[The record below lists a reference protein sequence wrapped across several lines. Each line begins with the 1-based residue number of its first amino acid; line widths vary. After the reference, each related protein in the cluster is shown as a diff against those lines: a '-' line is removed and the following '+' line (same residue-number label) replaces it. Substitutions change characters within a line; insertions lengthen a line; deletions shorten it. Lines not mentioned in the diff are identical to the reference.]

1 MKHPAIFKK
10 LGMYIVEPSQ
20 EEEKIWIIS
29 NSSTPTGE
37 SAWQRPSHPTPLPFT
52 PLLEY
57 ANDLYFPDRFTA
69 ANSVVCGLSSL
80 SLTRMQAAR
89 KELCEG
95 GFLAYT
101 NGHRDQCGTYQLTD
115 LVQASSMP
123 QQDAKPDNK
132 PVSKPNTKLV
142 SKPDSKPDTL
152 NKPNQS
158 KPDQLKE
165 CYGDFVTLTTDER
178 IKLRE
183 RLGEPD
189 TVRYIERLNEYIGQ
203 IGQKAANKRYRSHYH
218 TILSFYR
225 RDSEKRHE
233 QPNSPIPDY
242 TARKGESL

>member
-1 MKHPAIFKK
+1 MDYLKQLNAYRRKRLASPLSSNAIA
-10 LGMYIVEPSQ
+10 LYAI
-20 EEEKIWIIS
+20 
-29 NSSTPTGE
+29 
-37 SAWQRPSHPTPLPFT
+37 
-52 PLLEY
+52 LLEY

-95 GFLAYT
+95 GFLAYSKGGK
-101 NGHRDQCGTYQLTD
+101 NQCGIYHLVD
-115 LVQASSMP
+115 LVQAGDSGKK
-123 QQDAKPDNK
+123 A
-132 PVSKPNTKLV
+132 TKLDKV
-142 SKPDSKPDTL
+142 PDTILDTVPVTLSDTVPDTL

-165 CYGDFVTLTTDER
+165 CYGDFVTLTPDER

-183 RLGEPD
+183 RLGEAD
-189 TVRYIERLNEYIGQ
+189 AVRYIERLNEYIGQ
-203 IGQKAANKRYRSHYH
+203 IGQKAANNRYRSHYH

-242 TARKGESL
+242 TASKGESL

>member
-1 MKHPAIFKK
+1 MDYLKQLNAYRRKRLASPLSSNAIA
-10 LGMYIVEPSQ
+10 LYAI
-20 EEEKIWIIS
+20 
-29 NSSTPTGE
+29 
-37 SAWQRPSHPTPLPFT
+37 
-52 PLLEY
+52 LLEY

-69 ANSVVCGLSSL
+69 ANSVICGLSSL

-115 LVQASSMP
+115 LVQVSSMP
-123 QQDAKPDNK
+123 QQDA
-132 PVSKPNTKLV
+132 
-142 SKPDSKPDTL
+142 KPDTL

-165 CYGDFVTLTTDER
+165 CYGDFVTLTSDER

-183 RLGEPD
+183 RLGEAD
-189 TVRYIERLNEYIGQ
+189 AVRYIERLNEYIGQ

-225 RDSEKRHE
+225 RDSKKRHE

-242 TARKGESL
+242 TASKGESL

>member
-1 MKHPAIFKK
+1 MDYLKQLNAYRRKRLASPLSSNAIA
-10 LGMYIVEPSQ
+10 LYAI
-20 EEEKIWIIS
+20 
-29 NSSTPTGE
+29 
-37 SAWQRPSHPTPLPFT
+37 
-52 PLLEY
+52 LLEY

-69 ANSVVCGLSSL
+69 ANSVICGLSGL

-95 GFLAYT
+95 GFLAYSKGGK
-101 NGHRDQCGTYQLTD
+101 NQCGIYHLVD
-115 LVQASSMP
+115 LVQAGDSGKK
-123 QQDAKPDNK
+123 A
-132 PVSKPNTKLV
+132 
-142 SKPDSKPDTL
+142 SKPDKVPDTVPVTLSDTVPDTL

>member
-1 MKHPAIFKK
+1 MDYLKQLNAYRRKRLASPLSSNAIA
-10 LGMYIVEPSQ
+10 LYAI
-20 EEEKIWIIS
+20 
-29 NSSTPTGE
+29 
-37 SAWQRPSHPTPLPFT
+37 
-52 PLLEY
+52 LLEY

-69 ANSVVCGLSSL
+69 ANSVICGLSSL

-115 LVQASSMP
+115 LVQVSSMP

-132 PVSKPNTKLV
+132 PVSKPDTKLV
-142 SKPDSKPDTL
+142 SKPDTL

-158 KPDQLKE
+158 KPDHLKE
-165 CYGDFVTLTTDER
+165 CYGDFVTLTSDER

-183 RLGEPD
+183 RLGEAD

-242 TARKGESL
+242 TASKGESL

>member
-1 MKHPAIFKK
+1 M
-10 LGMYIVEPSQ
+10 
-20 EEEKIWIIS
+20 
-29 NSSTPTGE
+29 
-37 SAWQRPSHPTPLPFT
+37 
-52 PLLEY
+52 
-57 ANDLYFPDRFTA
+57 
-69 ANSVVCGLSSL
+69 VCGLSSL

-115 LVQASSMP
+115 LVQVSSMP

-132 PVSKPNTKLV
+132 PVSKPDNKLV
-142 SKPDSKPDTL
+142 SKPDTL

-165 CYGDFVTLTTDER
+165 CYGDFVTLTSDER

-183 RLGEPD
+183 RLGEAD
-189 TVRYIERLNEYIGQ
+189 AVRYIERLNEYIGQ

-218 TILSFYR
+218 TISAFTAETR
-225 RDSEKRHE
+225 KSGMNSQTAPFQITPQAKEKACE
-233 QPNSPIPDY
+233 F
-242 TARKGESL
+242 

>member
-1 MKHPAIFKK
+1 MDYLKQLNAYRRKRLASPLSSNAIA
-10 LGMYIVEPSQ
+10 LYAI
-20 EEEKIWIIS
+20 
-29 NSSTPTGE
+29 
-37 SAWQRPSHPTPLPFT
+37 
-52 PLLEY
+52 LLEY

-69 ANSVVCGLSSL
+69 ANSVICGLSSL

-115 LVQASSMP
+115 LVQVSSML

-132 PVSKPNTKLV
+132 PVSKPDTKLV
-142 SKPDSKPDTL
+142 SKPDTL

-165 CYGDFVTLTTDER
+165 CYGDFVTLTSDER

-183 RLGEPD
+183 RLGEAD
-189 TVRYIERLNEYIGQ
+189 AVRYIERLNEYIGQ

-242 TARKGESL
+242 TASKGESL

>member
-1 MKHPAIFKK
+1 MDYLKQLNAYRRKRLASPLSSNAIA
-10 LGMYIVEPSQ
+10 LYAI
-20 EEEKIWIIS
+20 
-29 NSSTPTGE
+29 
-37 SAWQRPSHPTPLPFT
+37 
-52 PLLEY
+52 LLEY

-69 ANSVVCGLSSL
+69 ANSVICGLSSL

-115 LVQASSMP
+115 LVQVSSMP

-132 PVSKPNTKLV
+132 PVSKPDTKLV
-142 SKPDSKPDTL
+142 SKPDTL

-158 KPDQLKE
+158 KPDKLKE
-165 CYGDFVTLTTDER
+165 CYGDFVTLTSDER

-183 RLGEPD
+183 RLGEAD
-189 TVRYIERLNEYIGQ
+189 AVRYIERLNEYIGQ

-242 TARKGESL
+242 TASKGESL

>member
-1 MKHPAIFKK
+1 MDYLKQLNAYRRKRLASPLSSNAIA
-10 LGMYIVEPSQ
+10 LYAI
-20 EEEKIWIIS
+20 
-29 NSSTPTGE
+29 
-37 SAWQRPSHPTPLPFT
+37 
-52 PLLEY
+52 LLEY

-69 ANSVVCGLSSL
+69 ANSVICGLSSL

-115 LVQASSMP
+115 LVQVSSML

-132 PVSKPNTKLV
+132 PVSKPDTKLV
-142 SKPDSKPDTL
+142 SKPDTL

-165 CYGDFVTLTTDER
+165 CYGDFVTLTSDER

-183 RLGEPD
+183 RLGEAD

-242 TARKGESL
+242 TASKGESL

>member
-1 MKHPAIFKK
+1 MDYLKQLNAYRRKRLASPLSSNAIA
-10 LGMYIVEPSQ
+10 LYAI
-20 EEEKIWIIS
+20 
-29 NSSTPTGE
+29 
-37 SAWQRPSHPTPLPFT
+37 
-52 PLLEY
+52 LLEY
-57 ANDLYFPDRFTA
+57 ANDLYFPDRFTT
-69 ANSVVCGLSSL
+69 ANSVICGLSSL

-115 LVQASSMP
+115 LVQVSSMP

-132 PVSKPNTKLV
+132 PVSKPDTKLV
-142 SKPDSKPDTL
+142 SKPDTL

-165 CYGDFVTLTTDER
+165 CYGDFVTLTSDER

-183 RLGEPD
+183 RLGEAD
-189 TVRYIERLNEYIGQ
+189 AVRYIERLNEYIGQ

-242 TARKGESL
+242 TASKGESL

>member
-1 MKHPAIFKK
+1 MDYLKQLNAYRRKRLASPLSSNAIA
-10 LGMYIVEPSQ
+10 LYAI
-20 EEEKIWIIS
+20 
-29 NSSTPTGE
+29 
-37 SAWQRPSHPTPLPFT
+37 
-52 PLLEY
+52 LLEY

-69 ANSVVCGLSSL
+69 ANSVICGLSSL

-115 LVQASSMP
+115 LVQVSSML
-123 QQDAKPDNK
+123 QQDEKPDNK
-132 PVSKPNTKLV
+132 PVSKPDTKLV
-142 SKPDSKPDTL
+142 SKPDSKSVSKPDNKLVSKPDTL

-165 CYGDFVTLTTDER
+165 CYGDFVTLTSDER

-183 RLGEPD
+183 RLGEAD

>member
-1 MKHPAIFKK
+1 MDYLKQLNAYRRKRLASPLSSNAIA
-10 LGMYIVEPSQ
+10 LYAI
-20 EEEKIWIIS
+20 
-29 NSSTPTGE
+29 
-37 SAWQRPSHPTPLPFT
+37 
-52 PLLEY
+52 LLEY

-69 ANSVVCGLSSL
+69 ANSVICGLSSL

-115 LVQASSMP
+115 LVQVSSML
-123 QQDAKPDNK
+123 QQDEKPDNK
-132 PVSKPNTKLV
+132 PVSKPDTKLV
-142 SKPDSKPDTL
+142 SKPDTL

-165 CYGDFVTLTTDER
+165 CYGDFVTLTSDER

-183 RLGEPD
+183 RLGEAD

-203 IGQKAANKRYRSHYH
+203 IGQKATNKRYRSHYH

-242 TARKGESL
+242 TASKGESL

>member
-1 MKHPAIFKK
+1 MDYLKQLNAYRRKRLASPLSSNAIA
-10 LGMYIVEPSQ
+10 LYAI
-20 EEEKIWIIS
+20 
-29 NSSTPTGE
+29 
-37 SAWQRPSHPTPLPFT
+37 
-52 PLLEY
+52 LLEY

-69 ANSVVCGLSSL
+69 ANSVICGLSSL

-115 LVQASSMP
+115 LVQVSSML
-123 QQDAKPDNK
+123 QQDEKPDNK
-132 PVSKPNTKLV
+132 PVSKPDTKLV
-142 SKPDSKPDTL
+142 SKPDTL

-165 CYGDFVTLTTDER
+165 CYDDFVTLTSDER

-183 RLGEPD
+183 RLGEAD

-242 TARKGESL
+242 TASKGESL

>member
-1 MKHPAIFKK
+1 MDYLKQLNAYRRKRLASPLSSNAIA
-10 LGMYIVEPSQ
+10 LYAI
-20 EEEKIWIIS
+20 
-29 NSSTPTGE
+29 
-37 SAWQRPSHPTPLPFT
+37 
-52 PLLEY
+52 LLEY

-69 ANSVVCGLSSL
+69 ANSVICGLSGL

-95 GFLAYT
+95 GFLAYSKGGK
-101 NGHRDQCGTYQLTD
+101 NQCGIYHLVD
-115 LVQASSMP
+115 LVQAGDSGKK
-123 QQDAKPDNK
+123 A
-132 PVSKPNTKLV
+132 
-142 SKPDSKPDTL
+142 SKPDKVPDTVPVTLSDTVLDTVPVTLPDTLPDTL

-165 CYGDFVTLTTDER
+165 CYGDFVTLTPDER

-233 QPNSPIPDY
+233 QPNSSIPDY
-242 TARKGESL
+242 TANKGESL